1 MGVGQQ
7 RLGNRRLLQTAQLKP
22 DLGLLPGP
30 CNQAGG
36 LAELVLPNLLEW
48 QLPKDSRG
56 RVLAAAEK
64 TGVDDE
70 AHNTCRD
77 INRCYKFTGSR

>member
-1 MGVGQQ
+1 M
-7 RLGNRRLLQTAQLKP
+7 
-22 DLGLLPGP
+22 
-30 CNQAGG
+30 
-36 LAELVLPNLLEW
+36 LPNLLEW

-77 INRCYKFTGSR
+77 INADYLRGVYPRFDEFVAVRNRLDPDRVFTNDYLNRVLGH

>member
-1 MGVGQQ
+1 MQAGVFEQKVGG
-7 RLGNRRLLQTAQLKP
+7 LDAYSKRRLHSKIGAAPLFNT
-22 DLGLLPGP
+22 
-30 CNQAGG
+30 
-36 LAELVLPNLLEW
+36 ELVLPNLLEW

>member
-1 MGVGQQ
+1 MHESGDNY
-7 RLGNRRLLQTAQLKP
+7 L
-22 DLGLLPGP
+22 DLFRNVVYNPKIGAAPLF
-30 CNQAGG
+30 NT
-36 LAELVLPNLLEW
+36 ELVLPNLLEW